1 MPAYGAVKHGVFGL
15 EKVVFGVLGDNWS
28 VSEKEQGSR
37 VMMVEITGFSF
48 YYSCWGVVLGIS
60 VSSRVGVLRDLD
72 RLVGLALVAAK
83 LVVKGECEEAA
94 RLADEIVRV
103 AERVAVGLRSLSAST

>member
-1 MPAYGAVKHGVFGL
+1 L
-15 EKVVFGVLGDNWS
+15 ELVLGCDDRNS
-28 VSEKEQGSR
+28 LVSPLNLLG
-37 VMMVEITGFSF
+37 V
-48 YYSCWGVVLGIS
+48 VVLGLC
-60 VSSRVGVLRDLD
+60 VDSRVGVLRDLD